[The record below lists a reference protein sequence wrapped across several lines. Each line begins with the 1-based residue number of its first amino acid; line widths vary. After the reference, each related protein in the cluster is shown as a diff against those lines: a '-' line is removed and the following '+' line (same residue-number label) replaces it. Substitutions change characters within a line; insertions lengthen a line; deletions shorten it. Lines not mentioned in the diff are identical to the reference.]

1 MKLCIVG
8 TGRCGTTLI
17 WQMLNDHPDLFVFRE
32 THWLPAL
39 HDAFGTTIGSTETML
54 DLVARTRFVTGE
66 PTTPLDIDAFRASS
80 RYRPEMTVR
89 SFTDALG
96 QSHAKA
102 NGKRFWGD
110 KTPDYGYFLGPLQL
124 HWPDVRILHLVRDGV
139 ATAASMSKHIGYRG
153 LAAARRVHWC
163 PLSVDYEPPQS
174 PFPETDMSHFAD
186 LWHDR
191 LVRIRDEATRL
202 SPGSYLEV
210 RHEAVIADPAAELA
224 RIAQFAGLA
233 NDPSWLARVP
243 TFVDPRR
250 GLGRGRPVE
259 VLKDFGPRPMRLLS
273 ELGYEAEKNQA

>member
-39 HDAFGTTIGSTETML
+39 HDAFGTTIGSTEAML

-66 PTTPLDIDAFRASS
+66 PTTPFDVDAFRSSS

-89 SFTDALG
+89 SFADALG
-96 QSHAKA
+96 ESHAEIH
-102 NGKRFWGD
+102 GKRFWGD

-124 HWPDVRILHLVRDGV
+124 HWPGVRILHLVRDGV

-163 PLSVDYEPPQS
+163 PLSLDYDPPSS
-174 PFPETDMSHFAD
+174 PFPETEMSHFAD

-191 LVRIRDEATRL
+191 LVRARDEATRL

-210 RHEAVIADPAAELA
+210 RHEAVIADPASELA

-250 GLGRGRPVE
+250 GLGRVRPVE

-273 ELGYEAEKNQA
+273 ELGYDANLRQA